1 MRFFVTSSLYYCA
14 SGPSTLIC
22 SFCCAKTP
30 GQVIKKE
37 TITTSRDLLRSNLR
51 IGPLKNRFTRFE
63 IEEGGE
69 LAVHYTAKVKTSFHT
84 TKLKEIAAKD
94 DATPVAKVIPYL
106 FPSRYAPS
114 DRLRAAAMDLF
125 GKIRGRVN
133 QVLAIEEWLFQN
145 IYYTVG
151 ASTEVSC
158 ARDTLEVRAGVC
170 RDFAHLGI
178 TFCRALC
185 IPARY
190 VTVYAYQLYPQ
201 DFHAVFEV
209 YVGGQWYLIDGTRK
223 APLNGMVRIATGRDA
238 SDSAV
243 ATLFGSIHGQGF
255 YVETALDEDEDE
267 TFVPI
272 YRAALEKKRVMLAL
286 D

>member
-1 MRFFVTSSLYYCA
+1 MRFSVTSSLYYRA

-30 GQVIKKE
+30 GQLLGAE
-37 TITTSRDLLRSNLR
+37 SITTSRELRRSNLR

-63 IEEGGE
+63 IETPGE
-69 LAVHYTAKVKTSFHT
+69 LAIHYTAKVGTSVQT
-84 TKLKEIAAKD
+84 VTKEEIEAKD

-125 GKIRGRVN
+125 GRIPGRLN

-145 IYYTVG
+145 VFYTVG

-190 VTVYAYQLYPQ
+190 VTVYAYQLFPQ

-209 YVGGQWYLIDGTRK
+209 HVGGRWYLIDGTRK
-223 APLNGMVRIATGRDA
+223 APLNGMIRIATGRDA

-243 ATLFGSIHGQGF
+243 ATLFGGIYGQGF
-255 YVETALDEDEDE
+255 YVATAIDEVEE
-267 TFVPI
+267 EVFVPV
-272 YRAALEKKRVMLAL
+272 YRASLEEADRMLCL
-286 D
+286 G